1 MAGRGV
7 GVELGVGVA
16 LMATVLVTLL
26 VVFMITSVMGKE
38 IRTTPI
44 SK

>member
-16 LMATVLVTLL
+16 LMATTFVNLL
-26 VVFMITSVMGKE
+26 VVFKITSVISKE
-38 IRTTPI
+38 IMATLINR
-44 SK
+44 